1 MVRDRLTQ
9 CASEGL
15 LVKFHG
21 ERAHA
26 GTPEDGRNPAAAIAA
41 LALYTQQ
48 LPAAQGIH
56 LCTIVHMLEGNLD
69 FGISPGDGEIAFTL
83 RTESDSELDDMEKN
97 LRRHA
102 EQLAEQ
108 YGLHVDF
115 SIYDPFPATI
125 NDPQCAEKV
134 RHAAAKLGLTLAPMD
149 QPWRP
154 SEDFGWYTKVRPG
167 AMFYVGNGVNWP
179 MPHQPGY
186 DFNDHILQTAA
197 SVFLKLAETG

>member
-1 MVRDRLTQ
+1 
-9 CASEGL
+9 
-15 LVKFHG
+15 
-21 ERAHA
+21 
-26 GTPEDGRNPAAAIAA
+26 
-41 LALYTQQ
+41 
-48 LPAAQGIH
+48 
-56 LCTIVHMLEGNLD
+56 MLEGNLD

-83 RTESDSELDDMEKN
+83 RTESDSELDNMEKN

-125 NDPQCAEKV
+125 NDPQCAETV